1 MRKIVLLLLVI
12 SLGPAASADEGM
24 VKKLS
29 ARSVQDTMDNLEG
42 IVKKKGFTVFA
53 RVDHAAGASKVGE
66 TLRPTQ
72 LLLFGNPEVGTA
84 LMKSNQTVG
93 LDLPIKVLA
102 WEDSEGMVWLAYND
116 PAYMVARHGIEDKE
130 TVVNKMTG
138 ALKGITDAATTP

>member
-12 SLGPAASADEGM
+12 SFAPAALADEGI

-72 LLLFGNPEVGTA
+72 LLIFGNPKVGTA
-84 LMKSNQTVG
+84 LMTSSQSIG

-102 WEDSEGMVWLAYND
+102 WEDSEGMVWLAYNE
-116 PAYMVARHGIEDKE
+116 PAYIAERHGIEDKE
-130 TVVNKMTG
+130 AVVSKMTG